1 MEFAA
6 RIRDRVIPAVPVPFD
21 ASGEIDGEL
30 QDQYVAW
37 MAGQA
42 VGGVAVWAHTG
53 RGMKLTDEQRALVL
67 HAWRAGMPDAALV
80 CGVGVP
86 DSVDVPSGAE
96 SRKHFV
102 SAAAARL
109 ADEAKRGGADALLAH
124 PPKALGHVRGR
135 DAAILDYHE
144 TLAATGLPVIAFYLY
159 ETAGGMSYTPE
170 VIRGLLAIEGVVGIK
185 VATLDS
191 VMTYQDILAAVHT
204 QGEVLAITGED
215 RFLGYSL
222 AAGARS
228 ALIGMAAAVTDV
240 AVALLAAR
248 AAEAWDDFLRLS
260 AALDDFSRAT
270 FVAPMEGYVQRMLWA
285 LEADGVLSRGATDPW
300 CPPLEPED
308 RDRVFAAVRTLRSS

>member
-1 MEFAA
+1 
-6 RIRDRVIPAVPVPFD
+6 
-21 ASGEIDGEL
+21 
-30 QDQYVAW
+30 
-37 MAGQA
+37 
-42 VGGVAVWAHTG
+42 
-53 RGMKLTDEQRALVL
+53 MKLTDEQRAVVL
-67 HAWRAGMPDAALV
+67 HAWRAGMPDTALV

-86 DSVDVPSGAE
+86 DSVAVPSGAE

-102 SAAAARL
+102 SAAAAVL

-135 DAAILDYHE
+135 DVAIVEYHE
-144 TLAATGLPVIAFYLY
+144 ALAATGLPVIAFYLY

-170 VIRGLLAIEGVVGIK
+170 VIRAVLAIDGVVGIK

-191 VMTYQDILAAVHT
+191 VMTYQDILAVVRT
-204 QGEVLAITGED
+204 QGEKLAITGED

-240 AVALLAAR
+240 AVALVSAR

-260 AALDDFSRAT
+260 SALDDFSRAT

-285 LEADGVLSRGATDPW
+285 LEADGVLSRAAADPW

-308 RDRVFAAVRTLRSS
+308 RGRVFAAVRTLRSS